1 MPTYRYE
8 AVGGDGQRAEGVLEA
23 SDSAQAV
30 SLIRQSYDVVLKLEE
45 IAAPRT
51 DPLE

>member
-8 AVGGDGQRAEGVLEA
+8 ALGGDGQRAEGVLEA

-30 SLIRQSYDVVLKLEE
+30 SQIRQ
-45 IAAPRT
+45 T
-51 DPLE
+51 